1 MAEDNILE
9 LKGITKYFP
18 GVKALDDVSFS
29 VRRGEVH
36 ALMGENGAGKSTII
50 KIVVGVYRHDGGTIV
65 LDGKEV
71 SFKSAQ
77 ESQQAGIGCVYQE
90 LNMVPYLTVSEN
102 IFLGH
107 LPMKG
112 KSVDWKTMHENAK
125 SVMLDLGIDIDV
137 RKKLNEFGTATAQ
150 MISIARCLQ
159 MNSKLVILD
168 EPTSS
173 LDTKEVDRLVEIV
186 HNLRDK
192 GISVIFI
199 THRLDEVY
207 RMCDRITVLKD
218 GTYQGTYL
226 TSELPM
232 RELIDKMVGGKAA
245 VGGERVKRDKYDPNA
260 EVLLEVRNLTR
271 APYVNEVSFK
281 VRKGEIFGLAG
292 LLGAGRTEI
301 VRMIFGL
308 DHGSKGEIYLEGKK
322 VNIHSSGDAIRNGI
336 AFCTENRREEGIIPN
351 MSVEG
356 NINLVILKE
365 LSNRLQVLNRKRMGD
380 VCEEYRKEFAI
391 KIASPSQKIA
401 NLSGGNQQ
409 KALLARW
416 MATKPRLLILDE
428 PTRGIDV
435 GAKREIEQMMR
446 SLADSGLS
454 VIFISSE
461 MSEMTRNC
469 DRIAVIRDGKVM
481 GELTDNEGVTEEA
494 VYDLIAHGAGTVAG

>member
-1 MAEDNILE
+1 
-9 LKGITKYFP
+9 
-18 GVKALDDVSFS
+18 
-29 VRRGEVH
+29 
-36 ALMGENGAGKSTII
+36 
-50 KIVVGVYRHDGGTIV
+50 
-65 LDGKEV
+65 
-71 SFKSAQ
+71 
-77 ESQQAGIGCVYQE
+77 
-90 LNMVPYLTVSEN
+90 
-102 IFLGH
+102 
-107 LPMKG
+107 MKG
-112 KSVDWKTMHENAK
+112 KSIDWKTMHENARR
-125 SVMLDLGIDIDV
+125 VMLELGVDIDV
-137 RKKLNEFGTATAQ
+137 RKKLSAFGTATAQ

-173 LDTKEVDRLVEIV
+173 LDVKEVNRLVEIV

-207 RMCDRITVLKD
+207 RMCDRITILKD
-218 GTYQGTYL
+218 GTYQGTYQA
-226 TSELPM
+226 SELPM

-245 VGGERVKRDKYDPNA
+245 VGAKRIHRDKYDPNA
-260 EVLLEVRNLTR
+260 EVLLEVKHLIRT
-271 APYVNEVSFK
+271 PHVNDVSFK

-308 DHGSKGEIYLEGKK
+308 DHGSGGEVLMNGKK
-322 VNIHSSGDAIRNGI
+322 IHLRTSGDAIKHNI

-365 LSNRLQVLNRKRMGD
+365 LSNRLQVLNRKRMGE
-380 VCEEYRKEFAI
+380 VCEEYRKEFSI
-391 KIASPSQKIA
+391 KISSPNQKMA

-416 MATKPRLLILDE
+416 MATKPQLLILDE

-435 GAKREIEQMMR
+435 GAKREIEEMMR
-446 SLADSGLS
+446 NLADSGLS

-461 MSEMTRNC
+461 MSEMVRNC
-469 DRIAVIRDGKVM
+469 DRIAVIRDGRVV
-481 GELTDNEGVTEEA
+481 GELTDNEGISEEA
-494 VYDLIAHGAGTVAG
+494 VYDLIARNDTVAAG